1 MDKIN
6 NLNQTVEL
14 MISEDYK
21 ERLIAEYVQ
30 VKIRYLRLERVLKSV
45 SDKTAPDCITP
56 TFAIES
62 LKEELLEEQLVI
74 MRMYIKLLVKR
85 SVLEGIIL
93 PEVEI

>member
-21 ERLIAEYVQ
+21 ERFIAEY
-30 VKIRYLRLERVLKSV
+30 
-45 SDKTAPDCITP
+45 A
-56 TFAIES
+56 
-62 LKEELLEEQLVI
+62 QLVI
-74 MRMYIKLLVKR
+74 RISRLDKVLSNVINNKAPSCFKLSCPIEILVNQWVNMKNYLSIMQER
-85 SVLEGIIL
+85 AFIENIDL

>member
-14 MISEDYK
+14 MSSEDYK
-21 ERLIAEYVQ
+21 ERFIAEYVQ
-30 VKIRYLRLERVLKSV
+30 VKIRYLRLERVLKRV
-45 SDKTAPDCITP
+45 SDKTAPDCFTP
-56 TFAIES
+56 TCPIEI
-62 LKEELLEEQLVI
+62 LEEQLVI

-85 SVLEGIIL
+85 SNLEEIIL